1 MIAMENKVCG
11 KEVGVAQ
18 GWTISSPI
26 SLAVDSLDSW
36 VARGVAPETEVGGEE
51 RTWSTHSSKTNT
63 VHCLKKKKTYRLVI
77 GYRNFYLVNVLDAQ
91 SNLSVVSNMSKHHTS
106 LTGCHWRTFTM
117 GKQLNYNLARMYCVA
132 LATGKLCNQHDAPH

>member
-63 VHCLKKKKTYRLVI
+63 VHCKKKKKT
-77 GYRNFYLVNVLDAQ
+77 
-91 SNLSVVSNMSKHHTS
+91 
-106 LTGCHWRTFTM
+106 
-117 GKQLNYNLARMYCVA
+117 
-132 LATGKLCNQHDAPH
+132 